1 MGDREH
7 ELDVYLFR
15 RLNDRFV
22 VSVDYCSSLQEA
34 ETCSSSTVLTYFIE
48 QQQCTLLD
56 KTTMPLAQGLT
67 LLLHVLQGFG
77 ILYNKFGYFTPN
89 ARLVFFNHLQEAK
102 VWLDQDLRVTR
113 NNQNPHGPKSVN
125 Q

>member
-1 MGDREH
+1 
-7 ELDVYLFR
+7 
-15 RLNDRFV
+15 V
-22 VSVDYCSSLQEA
+22 VSVDYCSSPQEA

-48 QQQCTLLD
+48 QQQSTLLD
-56 KTTMPLAQGLT
+56 KTTLPLAQGLT
-67 LLLHVLQGFG
+67 LLLHVLQGFR
-77 ILYNKFGYFTPN
+77 ILYNKFGYFTSN

-113 NNQNPHGPKSVN
+113 NVQNPHGPKSVA